1 MTARETRGTRLG
13 PPMTARW
20 GVALALT
27 TALISGVAVFV
38 NAYGVKQVPDAAVY
52 TTIKNG
58 VAAALLLAFA
68 GFVVPAPAVR
78 RLTLRDWLGLG
89 VIGVIGGSVPF
100 VLFFS
105 GLAVASAPTAAF
117 IHKTLFVWV
126 ALLAVPFLGE
136 RLGWLQIGALAVL
149 LAGQAL
155 ATPPTGIVWGAGET
169 MIAAATLLWS
179 VEVILARR
187 LLLGRVPSPVLGA
200 ARLGIGV
207 VILVGYLAVSD
218 RLGIL
223 AGLTPNQ
230 WFWALVTGLPLAG
243 YVATWFAALKRA
255 PASLVT
261 SVLVLAAPIT
271 AALQAVANGA
281 APAPGALAGQLLI
294 VLAALGIAIL
304 AARRRWPLGVALE
317 TGRG

>member
-1 MTARETRGTRLG
+1 MGRVIGRSFG

-27 TALISGVAVFV
+27 TAVISGFAVFV

-52 TTIKNG
+52 TTVKNG
-58 VAAALLLAFA
+58 VAALLLLVFA
-68 GFVVPAPAVR
+68 GLVVPARTVR
-78 RLTLRDWLGLG
+78 RLGRRDWLGLA
-89 VIGVIGGSVPF
+89 VIGVVGGSVPF
-100 VLFFS
+100 ILFFS

-117 IHKTLFVWV
+117 IHKTLFIWV

-136 RLGWLQIGALAVL
+136 RLGILPVAAMAVL

-187 LLLGRVPSPVLGA
+187 LLVGQVPSPLLGA
-200 ARLGIGV
+200 ARLGVGLV
-207 VILVGYLAVSD
+207 VLIGYLAVSG

-243 YVATWFAALKRA
+243 YVATWLAALKRA
-255 PASLVT
+255 PASVVT
-261 SVLVLAAPIT
+261 SVLVLGAPIT
-271 AALQAVANGA
+271 ALLQALANGA
-281 APAPGALAGQLLI
+281 VPAPGALLGQLLI
-294 VLAALGIAIL
+294 VVAALGLAAL
-304 AARRRWPLGVALE
+304 AARRPMAARVAA
-317 TGRG
+317 

>member
-1 MTARETRGTRLG
+1 MTVRQRSSLG

-38 NAYGVKQVPDAAVY
+38 NGYGVKQVPDAAVY

-58 VAAALLLAFA
+58 VAALFLLAFA
-68 GFVVPAPAVR
+68 GFVVPGRAVR
-78 RLTLRDWLGLG
+78 QLTRRDWLGLA
-89 VIGVIGGSVPF
+89 VIGVVGGSVPF
-100 VLFFS
+100 ILFFS

-117 IHKTLFVWV
+117 IHKTLFIWV

-136 RLGWLQIGALAVL
+136 RLGILPIGAMAVL
-149 LAGQAL
+149 LAGQAM

-200 ARLGIGV
+200 ARLGIGLV
-207 VILVGYLAVSD
+207 VLIAYVAVSG

-243 YVATWFAALKRA
+243 YVATWLAALKRA
-255 PASLVT
+255 PASVVT
-261 SVLVLAAPIT
+261 SVLVLGAPIT
-271 AALQAVANGA
+271 AALQAIANGA
-281 APAPGALAGQLLI
+281 VPAPGTVLGQLLI
-294 VLAALGIAIL
+294 VVAALGLAAL
-304 AARRRWPLGVALE
+304 AARRPVAV
-317 TGRG
+317 GAPA